1 MKLFAAI
8 SKVDEEN
15 RMVWGYA
22 STGARDSQ
30 DEIVTQDAIK
40 GAWDDYMQFANVR
53 EMHQPSAVGVVKEY
67 TFDDNGVFIGTHVVD
82 DAAWTKVMAGVYKG
96 FSIGG
101 KKLPGG
107 YDPITKTITA
117 LKLTEI
123 SLVDRPANPE
133 ALITMFKLADNPE
146 GADMQKA
153 STTVPLDGAATTTT
167 QKPEDELL
175 DLMAK
180 GDLPVDKLL
189 AFAKGLLV
197 TVQVDGQGD
206 NTGVNI
212 DPDKAV
218 GGNAVS
224 NTPSTPVGAA
234 GIATPKSGET
244 SASMSGAAISA
255 TEKDPKDPTN
265 SSNLSNKPNAAAKG
279 TNENPLRKSLRAL
292 AFKGEDVAKGM
303 RDVAEFAAM
312 LQALQWL
319 ADGARHERDWE
330 GDSSTVPEQIDTAVQ
345 TLAQVFLN
353 MAVEELGELQPAVGG
368 GTQMGQLTVLV
379 ERSEAMPQ
387 LKKFNDAVN
396 VLKAGARNSAQDA
409 DRLQKA
415 HDLLV
420 DLGVTCKAA
429 DPAADATKA
438 EPVGEVAKAADTA
451 APDLQAL
458 SETVATLQKSF
469 GTQTDEL
476 KKANET
482 IAALQ
487 KAVGAQPSAPKA
499 ALHAV
504 GKDGVAQTI
513 QAADEAA
520 AIDPVFKQDGSVDEL
535 ATAVKKVHVGGG
547 RLTLGQR

>member
-40 GAWDDYMQFANVR
+40 GAWADYMQFANVR

-67 TFDDNGVFIGTHVVD
+67 TFDDSGVFIGTHVVD

-153 STTVPLDGAATTTT
+153 STTAPPDGAATTS
-167 QKPEDELL
+167 KPEDELL
-175 DLMAK
+175 DLLAK

-212 DPDKAV
+212 DPDKAA
-218 GGNAVS
+218 GGNAAS
-224 NTPSTPVGAA
+224 DTKPVVPA
-234 GIATPKSGET
+234 GVATPKATEG
-244 SASMSGAAISA
+244 SASMSGAAPSA

-292 AFKGEDVAKGM
+292 AVKGEDVAKGM
-303 RDVAEFAAM
+303 RGVCD
-312 LQALQWL
+312 L
-319 ADGARHERDWE
+319 ADLIRTLGWITEDAAWERDAE
-330 GDSSTVPEQIDTAVQ
+330 NDKSAVPEQLASCVNALCAVLIAMVQEESAELVANLPTSAVTPLDQLTAVI
-345 TLAQVFLN
+345 AN
-353 MAVEELGELQPAVGG
+353 C
-368 GTQMGQLTVLV
+368 
-379 ERSEAMPQ
+379 EAAPQ

-396 VLKAGARNSAQDA
+396 VLKAGARNSAEDA

-420 DLGVTCKAA
+420 DLGVACKAA

-438 EPVGEVAKAADTA
+438 EPAGEVAKTA
-451 APDLQAL
+451 VAPDLQAL

-469 GTQTDEL
+469 GAQSDEL
-476 KKANET
+476 KKAHET

-487 KAVGAQPSAPKA
+487 KAVGARPADPKA
-499 ALHAV
+499 ALFAV
-504 GKDGVAQTI
+504 GKDGVADTI
-513 QAADEAA
+513 VSAAEEK
-520 AIDPVFKQDGSVDEL
+520 IDAVLKQDGTVDEL
-535 ATAVKKVHVGGG
+535 ATAIKKVHVGGG